1 MIRSIAIA
9 AAISALAIPISASAA
24 GADPAF
30 DAFQSICWN
39 TAGDY
44 LATIKAADADGWT
57 NADLVADK
65 EAGLSITDQAAREK
79 TVGGARLTLLL
90 SRGLRHVS
98 SGDIKEQTC
107 KLSTSRANSG
117 LVGEGKAW
125 VGSAPDGGDPTLAV
139 YYVKLASGKPD
150 HVGKDGANAAMAAGG
165 FGVLK
170 FQQDSDAAIM
180 VYQSYSK

>member
-9 AAISALAIPISASAA
+9 AAVSALAIPMSASAA
-24 GADPAF
+24 GDDPAF
-30 DAFQSICWN
+30 AAFQSICWN

-44 LATIKAADADGWT
+44 VATVKAADTDGWQT
-57 NADLVADK
+57 ADLVADK

-79 TVGGARLTLLL
+79 TVGPLRLTLLV

-98 SGDIKEQTC
+98 SGDLKEQTC
-107 KLSTSRANSG
+107 KLSVDKADNA
-117 LVGEGKAW
+117 LIGEGQAW
-125 VGSAPDGGDPTLAV
+125 IGAAPDGGDPTFSV

-170 FQQDSDAAIM
+170 FQQDSGSGIM
-180 VYQSYSK
+180 VYQSYAK